1 LNDLLSKRSTRKTA
15 AQSFYAL
22 LELAKWQAIEVSQEE
37 PYGEITIM
45 EGPEMEAVL
54 AGN

>member
-1 LNDLLSKRSTRKTA
+1 MLTKKATSKTA
-15 AQSFYAL
+15 AQKFYAL

-45 EGPEMEAVL
+45 EGPEMATVL
-54 AGN
+54 AN